1 MVLPFNSSLYINY
14 EKDRIYIEP
23 RCQTHVDPVTR
34 IVQKSHK
41 KLDAS
46 GLNSPP
52 LPGEDKIPHSSG
64 HIQGYT
70 WYRVFSHDVTVA
82 ILVSQNNKT
91 AAMLVSQTSPVGVE
105 LLSYANAFFCSKKF
119 A

>member
-34 IVQKSHK
+34 IVQKSRK

-46 GLNSPP
+46 GLNSSP

-70 WYRVFSHDVTVA
+70 WYRVISHDVPAA

-91 AAMLVSQTSPVGVE
+91 AAMLVPQTSSVGVE

>member
-34 IVQKSHK
+34 IVQKSRK

-46 GLNSPP
+46 GLNS
-52 LPGEDKIPHSSG
+52 L
-64 HIQGYT
+64 
-70 WYRVFSHDVTVA
+70 
-82 ILVSQNNKT
+82 KT
-91 AAMLVSQTSPVGVE
+91 AAMLVSQTSSVGVE